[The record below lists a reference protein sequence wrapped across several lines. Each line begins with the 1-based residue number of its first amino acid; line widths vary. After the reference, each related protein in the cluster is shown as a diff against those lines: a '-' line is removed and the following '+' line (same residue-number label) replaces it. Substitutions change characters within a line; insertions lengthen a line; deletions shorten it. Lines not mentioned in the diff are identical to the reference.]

1 MQNTTETKK
10 IPDTDLEAIDAITC
24 IEGHLSNMEK
34 VVMIQDYKIQRDAGY
49 SVTKSLVAVLLDQ
62 MDSWPQGPFSD

>member
-10 IPDTDLEAIDAITC
+10 IPDTDLEAIDAIAD
-24 IEGHLSNMEK
+24 IEGYMSNMEK
-34 VVMIQDYKIQRDAGY
+34 VGMIQEYKIQRDSGY
-49 SVTKSLVAVLLDQ
+49 SVSKSLVAVLLDQ